1 MSTKPS
7 PHNISHAN
15 VRDTCATTTILEPM
29 STKPSPATF
38 LELSVRPLGLAIPGA
53 SLLPYALCSFFPF
66 VMCSRSRHSLPVTG
80 LLSGLGGYR
89 VALTISSLTTQISN
103 QLPSLQLTGGYQR
116 APLQPKPVMTLP
128 PYNTNP

>member
-53 SLLPYALCSFFPF
+53 SLLPYALWSFLFPLSC
-66 VMCSRSRHSLPVTG
+66 VLALAIRSQSTASFLASAG
-80 LLSGLGGYR
+80 I
-89 VALTISSLTTQISN
+89 A
-103 QLPSLQLTGGYQR
+103 
-116 APLQPKPVMTLP
+116 
-128 PYNTNP
+128 